1 MSSHCVSNEI
11 QSEQSGETVPQV
23 RKTIIPLI
31 VGLMCTSFTI
41 IPTLQ
46 NTSSPSA
53 AMVSPV
59 TVTDSSNTVSTAADN
74 IYAGAD
80 LQTAGLSKQAFEYAW
95 TGYQHLL
102 NQGKISR
109 SNYLTICDFSQSSKQ
124 KRLYIIDIEHQELVT
139 NTYVA
144 HGKNSGAEYATS
156 FSNKPESLQSSL
168 GFYITANTY
177 IGEHGLSL
185 RINGVDRGYNDKA
198 LERTIVIHGAAYVD
212 GARVRSGGYMGR
224 SWGCPAVPE
233 KESAAIITTIKN
245 GTCLFIYHPSKQYLQ
260 GSTILNG

>member
-1 MSSHCVSNEI
+1 MIPALNTASSHSVARVSTI
-11 QSEQSGETVPQV
+11 TIADSVSTV
-23 RKTIIPLI
+23 
-31 VGLMCTSFTI
+31 S
-41 IPTLQ
+41 
-46 NTSSPSA
+46 SA
-53 AMVSPV
+53 ADVV
-59 TVTDSSNTVSTAADN
+59 YTATGLEAV
-74 IYAGAD
+74 
-80 LQTAGLSKQAFEYAW
+80 GLSKEAFGFAW
-95 TGYQHLL
+95 KGYQYLL
-102 NQGKISR
+102 NKKKIGR

-124 KRLYIIDIEHQELVT
+124 KRLYIIDVENQELVT

-168 GFYITANTY
+168 GFYVTANTY

-185 RINGVDRGYNDKA
+185 RINGVDPGYNNKA

-212 GARVRSGGYMGR
+212 GARTRAGGYMGR

-245 GTCLFIYHPSKQYLQ
+245 GTCLFIYHPSKQYLR